1 VRKIR
6 VELAKTGRCWGN
18 YQQPASRKGG
28 YLMDVVSILLI
39 ALSFGVFYGTIQF
52 CDKVVK
58 EQGGK
63 ER

>member
-1 VRKIR
+1 
-6 VELAKTGRCWGN
+6 
-18 YQQPASRKGG
+18 
-28 YLMDVVSILLI
+28 MDVVSVLLI
-39 ALSFGVFYGTIQF
+39 ALSFGVFYGMIQF